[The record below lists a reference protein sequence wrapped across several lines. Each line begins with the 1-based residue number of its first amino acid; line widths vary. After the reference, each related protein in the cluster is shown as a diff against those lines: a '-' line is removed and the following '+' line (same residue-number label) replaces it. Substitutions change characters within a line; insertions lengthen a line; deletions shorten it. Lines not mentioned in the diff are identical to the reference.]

1 MRKQQYIFQSGC
13 TIFHCY
19 QQCMRVSILQILINS
34 FYYLLDNTNPHRCEV
49 VSYGFLVGISLVA
62 NDVEHLL
69 MGLLTICKLTIEKY
83 LLRSFAHFLIWSF
96 IFLISFKCSLYILDT
111 TFLPKIYFLIVLY
124 LSLSFLFTFL
134 MVSFVTQMF

>member
-1 MRKQQYIFQSGC
+1 MYVLSSEYTFVSRIARSQNKSTFNMFTDCQTIFQSGC

-83 LLRSFAHFLIWSF
+83 LLRSFAHFLI
-96 IFLISFKCSLYILDT
+96 
-111 TFLPKIYFLIVLY
+111 
-124 LSLSFLFTFL
+124 
-134 MVSFVTQMF
+134 